1 MKEFKEQINVV
12 SEFMSSVVDNETNS
26 DLILLT
32 CLNALY
38 KVITSEHEASSAVS
52 IVLDLFE
59 ESCIPNTVTYIL
71 NSPEATV
78 KKIFMVLVKW
88 SHTTN
93 FAKRIKFW
101 IIGLLNGLRD
111 KQKYELLQIMTSE
124 TIDPLFISLLLKH
137 IRITTAPIVFYILQS
152 IQHTEKIFHKI
163 IPRVPNI
170 LKQLKRELTLNVENE
185 QKIIIQEIVDTISAL
200 IDIFPDNNR
209 LYAETQF
216 CLRDFQISANYNYLL
231 EGKSWIDYSVLLR
244 NNTNARV
251 GLVNLGNTCYMNS
264 VLQALVM
271 TKQ

>member
-1 MKEFKEQINVV
+1 
-12 SEFMSSVVDNETNS
+12 MSSVVENEPNS
-26 DLILLT
+26 DILLLT
-32 CLNALY
+32 CLNTLY
-38 KVITSEHEASSAVS
+38 KVITTDQHEASSAVS

-59 ESCIPNTVTYIL
+59 ESVIPTTIVYIL
-71 NSPEATV
+71 NSTEITV

-88 SHTTN
+88 SYTTN

-111 KQKYELLQIMTSE
+111 RQKYELLQIMTYD
-124 TIDPLFISLLLKH
+124 TIDPLFVSLLLKH

-152 IQHTEKIFHKI
+152 IQHTDAIFHKI

-170 LKQLKRELTLNVENE
+170 LRALKREIQQNVENE
-185 QKIIIQEIVDTISAL
+185 QKVIIQEIVDTISAL

-209 LYAETQF
+209 LYTETQF
-216 CLRDFQISANYNYLL
+216 VLREFQISSNYNYLL

>member
-1 MKEFKEQINVV
+1 
-12 SEFMSSVVDNETNS
+12 MSSVVENEQNS
-26 DLILLT
+26 DLILIA
-32 CLNALY
+32 CLNTLY
-38 KVITSEHEASSAVS
+38 KVITAEHNEASAAVS

-59 ESCIPNTVTYIL
+59 ESCIPNTIMFIL
-71 NSPEATV
+71 NSPEQTV
-78 KKIFMVLVKW
+78 KKIYMVLVKW
-88 SHTTN
+88 SHTSN

-101 IIGLLNGLRD
+101 IIGLLNCLRD
-111 KQKYELLQIMTSE
+111 RQKYELLQIMTYE
-124 TIDPLFISLLLKH
+124 TIEPLFLSLPLKH

-152 IQHTEKIFHKI
+152 IQHTDEIFHKI
-163 IPRVPNI
+163 IPRIPNI
-170 LKQLKRELTLNVENE
+170 LKSLKKELQHNIENE
-185 QKIIIQEIVDTISAL
+185 QKIIIQEVVDTISAL

-209 LYAETQF
+209 YQEIQF
-216 CLRDFQISANYNYLL
+216 CLRDFEISSNYNYLL